1 MNYHHG
7 EISKVESDQRLLNTD
22 DDGEKVGRYLVRKSV
37 EKYLLSYV
45 DENGR
50 VQDILFPSSK
60 GHSIL
65 KHNPNLRENVEDI
78 VTFFE
83 LSNLGENFLY
93 RVQPPSNPNVAG
105 PKVLGNNQCHVCEI
119 VTQNRASFEYHMK
132 QHTVVYCKSC
142 TNLFTYREG
151 FPPCRYIL

>member
-45 DENGR
+45 DKNGR

-60 GHSIL
+60 
-65 KHNPNLRENVEDI
+65 V
-78 VTFFE
+78 
-83 LSNLGENFLY
+83 
-93 RVQPPSNPNVAG
+93 
-105 PKVLGNNQCHVCEI
+105 
-119 VTQNRASFEYHMK
+119 
-132 QHTVVYCKSC
+132 
-142 TNLFTYREG
+142 
-151 FPPCRYIL
+151 

>member
-50 VQDILFPSSK
+50 VQDILLPSSK
-60 GHSIL
+60 SHSIL
-65 KHNPNLRENVEDI
+65 KHNPNLRENVGDI
-78 VTFFE
+78 VKFFE
-83 LSNLGENFLY
+83 LSNLGGNFLY
-93 RVQPPSNPNVAG
+93 QVRPPSNPNVAG
-105 PKVLGNNQCHVCEI
+105 PKIFGTNQCHVCD
-119 VTQNRASFEYHMK
+119 VQTQNRTSLENHMK
-132 QHTVVYCKSC
+132 QHYVVYCKTC
-142 TNLFTYREG
+142 TNLFTYRKG
-151 FPPCRYIL
+151 FPPCSYL